1 LVAYLDTMI
10 PRATVVWPSKRAS
23 LGTPSHL
30 WGSNVCMLIF
40 QVSFRTKVFHPNIN
54 SNGSICLDILKE
66 QWSPALTISK
76 VNHPHFSTHFIWSE
90 IVCSTKWG
98 CLVFG
103 YRCSCQSVHCSRT
116 RTLMTLLCLR
126 LLTCTRLIGPSTSP
140 LLAPGRRSMP
150 WARRRLCGECAEPWN
165 RYHLNNQPS
174 YSPQPSMD
182 FWGLLCPVELI
193 CITLWSPVES
203 GSLFYLTVPL
213 SNVASLIILYGL
225 WCPLFALLIET
236 A

>member
-1 LVAYLDTMI
+1 MRLLGLV
-10 PRATVVWPSKRAS
+10 
-23 LGTPSHL
+23 
-30 WGSNVCMLIF
+30 
-40 QVSFRTKVFHPNIN
+40 
-54 SNGSICLDILKE
+54 
-66 QWSPALTISK
+66 
-76 VNHPHFSTHFIWSE
+76 
-90 IVCSTKWG
+90 
-98 CLVFG
+98 
-103 YRCSCQSVHCSRT
+103 RCSCQSVHCSRT

-193 CITLWSPVES
+193 CITLWSPFES

-236 A
+236 ANPLASPLSTGSQAVILT